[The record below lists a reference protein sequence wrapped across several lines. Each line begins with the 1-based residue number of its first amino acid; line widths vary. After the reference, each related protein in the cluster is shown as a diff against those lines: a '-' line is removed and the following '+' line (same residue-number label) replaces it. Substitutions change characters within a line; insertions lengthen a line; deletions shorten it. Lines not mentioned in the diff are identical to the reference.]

1 MRHASLKECH
11 HMNYPFI
18 KAGAAV
24 LFGALLASPA
34 YAVSPPS
41 LNEGASLLIQV
52 QDEENQELMRDM
64 QTEETEPEA
73 PAAKEGEAPKAAP
86 TERKEEGQDGDDI
99 EEKEMKEDGLNV
111 PE

>member
-1 MRHASLKECH
+1 MH
-11 HMNYPFI
+11 YPFI

-41 LNEGASLLIQV
+41 LNDNASLLIQV
-52 QDEENQELMRDM
+52 QDEENEELMRDM
-64 QTEETEPEA
+64 RTEDTEPEA

-86 TERKEEGQDGDDI
+86 TERAKEEGQADDV